1 MEVTLISIKDR
12 LRGYGRINQTFC
24 SNGGTVCS
32 SASWTVDSNQW
43 LAGLKVHFES
53 RDCQCS
59 EVAHAPSFTNHGR
72 CWVAIGRRISFGRSP
87 VRVLGLPLLPARTKL
102 TAIRAFANS
111 RLSSRA
117 RRAPREPFPLAGSIP
132 NMPPMRAS
140 DRGTD
145 NRTRSQR
152 AAPIRAKM
160 RLPIPPRP
168 MEV

>member
-87 VRVLGLPLLPARTKL
+87 DRVLGLPLLPARTNL
-102 TAIRAFANS
+102 
-111 RLSSRA
+111 RLSG
-117 RRAPREPFPLAGSIP
+117 P
-132 NMPPMRAS
+132 
-140 DRGTD
+140 
-145 NRTRSQR
+145 
-152 AAPIRAKM
+152 
-160 RLPIPPRP
+160 LPILDFPVVSGERLGNPFLLRDQSP
-168 MEV
+168 ICRLCAPAIAVRTTALDRKELRRSARK